1 MDVEAEIS
9 RLRGAA
15 HWKACATLV
24 IESYGPEVLSFLE
37 IMLRDHADAADAFS
51 QACEDL
57 WKSLPRFEARA
68 AMKTWFYT
76 LARHAASRLRRSS
89 RPGRHARL
97 SEITELA
104 QRVRSRTQPHQMT
117 ELKAGFAAIRAELE
131 DADRMLL
138 VLRVDRAM
146 SWKDVARVLAEID
159 DDDSDEAVSR
169 RAARLRKRW
178 QSVKE
183 SIRERA
189 IAAGLVSRTDADHE
203 T

>member
-1 MDVEAEIS
+1 
-9 RLRGAA
+9 
-15 HWKACATLV
+15 
-24 IESYGPEVLSFLE
+24 
-37 IMLRDHADAADAFS
+37 
-51 QACEDL
+51 
-57 WKSLPRFEARA
+57 
-68 AMKTWFYT
+68 
-76 LARHAASRLRRSS
+76 
-89 RPGRHARL
+89 
-97 SEITELA
+97 
-104 QRVRSRTQPHQMT
+104 
-117 ELKAGFAAIRAELE
+117 
-131 DADRMLL
+131 
-138 VLRVDRAM
+138 M

>member
-9 RLRGAA
+9 RLRGAGQL
-15 HWKACATLV
+15 KECATLV

-37 IMLRDHADAADAFS
+37 IMLRDRADSADAFS

-57 WKSLPRFEARA
+57 WKSLPRFEPRA
-68 AMKTWFYT
+68 TMKTWFYT

-89 RPGRHARL
+89 RPGRYARL

-104 QRVRSRTQPHQMT
+104 QRVRSRTQPHQKT
-117 ELKAGFAAIRAELE
+117 ELKAGVAAIRAELE
-131 DADRMLL
+131 DTDRMLL

-146 SWKDVARVLAEID
+146 SWKDIARVLAEID

-169 RAARLRKRW
+169 GAARLRKRW
-178 QSVKE
+178 QAVKA

-203 T
+203 I